1 MNSGN
6 SDVVRYLKGTPG
18 STSEKRNLA
27 LEEPLVV
34 SLLGGSSF
42 TIMRTPGHDRELTA
56 GFLLAEGII
65 FGKEDVASMDG
76 ASGHTNEIRVTL
88 KVRPVE
94 GEKRNLAVLSSC
106 GICGRPNPDAL
117 ADEIKPLTAGIHV
130 PPEVLYEVPG
140 IVRKGQELFRQ
151 TGATHAAAL
160 FNVQGEVAQVFEDL
174 GRHNALDKAIGNAI
188 LTGADMTKYGAFL
201 SGRVS
206 FEMVVK
212 AGRAGISII
221 AAVSAPTDAAVRLAK
236 RLNITLCGFVRGEE
250 ITIYTKPERVG

>member
-6 SDVVRYLKGTPG
+6 YEVVRFLKGNPG
-18 STSEKRNLA
+18 STKEKRDLA

-34 SLLGGSSF
+34 HLLGGSSF

-56 GFLLAEGII
+56 GFLLAEGLISGADGI
-65 FGKEDVASMDG
+65 SSMDG
-76 ASGHTNEIRVTL
+76 TSGHTNEIRVTL
-88 KVRPVE
+88 KVRPAE
-94 GEKRNLAVLSSC
+94 GPSRNLAVLSSC
-106 GICGRPNPDAL
+106 GICGRPNPGAL
-117 ADEIKPLTAGIHV
+117 AEEIKPIGTGIHIA
-130 PPEVLYEVPG
+130 PEVLYEVPDL
-140 IVRKGQELFRQ
+140 VRQGQELFRQ
-151 TGATHAAAL
+151 SGATHAAAL
-160 FNVQGEVAQVFEDL
+160 FDAAGKVSQVFEDL
-174 GRHNALDKAIGNAI
+174 GRHNALDKAIGQAI
-188 LTGADMTKYGAFL
+188 LAGVDMTRCGAFL

-221 AAVSAPTDAAVRLAK
+221 AAVSAPTEAAVRLAR